1 MTIEEILY
9 GESKNVEFKAM
20 LPKDSIKYIKTIIA
34 FANTQGGQLIIGV
47 DDKTRKVIGVDKDS
61 VFEMMDS
68 IANAVSD
75 SCTPQIVPDIEL
87 QTIEHQTVI
96 AVTVAPGANRPYYLT
111 SKGKENGTF
120 IRVGGTSRPAYPE
133 KIKELEMEGAR
144 ISWDELTCI
153 GYEVREEDVRKLCKD
168 IMEYRKTMGLPER
181 EVTSSQ
187 LFNWRLL
194 KEGEECLLASNAFVL
209 LTSDYFMFSKT
220 QCALFKGKERTVFLD
235 KREFTG
241 PIYEQIENAVTFVLR
256 NIRLGATIEG
266 LIRKE
271 SYELPVEAIREMII
285 NAHCHRN
292 LADSSC
298 VQVAVYDDR
307 LEVTS
312 PGGLYNGLTYEEV
325 MNGHSKLRN
334 RAIANVFNQMGLV
347 ESWGTGIRRILEAA
361 GEYELPMPKVQAFDD
376 MFRINLYRNMLSE
389 KPIKY
394 PNMLMEESVKYGEN
408 SEKVRRKFGENQEK
422 LRESQ
427 KKFGE
432 QPKKVRRTAQK
443 SSEKQSVG
451 LNETQRQILEIVQ
464 KNNRISA
471 SAMAKELLL
480 SSRGIEKNIKL
491 LREQGIL
498 VRHGSP
504 KGGYWEIAE

>member
-153 GYEVREEDVRKLCKD
+153 GYEVREEDVSKLCKD

-241 PIYEQIENAVTFVLR
+241 
-256 NIRLGATIEG
+256 
-266 LIRKE
+266 
-271 SYELPVEAIREMII
+271 AI
-285 NAHCHRN
+285 H
-292 LADSSC
+292 L
-298 VQVAVYDDR
+298 V
-307 LEVTS
+307 
-312 PGGLYNGLTYEEV
+312 
-325 MNGHSKLRN
+325 SKWRCMMT
-334 RAIANVFNQMGLV
+334 V
-347 ESWGTGIRRILEAA
+347 W
-361 GEYELPMPKVQAFDD
+361 K
-376 MFRINLYRNMLSE
+376 
-389 KPIKY
+389 
-394 PNMLMEESVKYGEN
+394 
-408 SEKVRRKFGENQEK
+408 
-422 LRESQ
+422 
-427 KKFGE
+427 
-432 QPKKVRRTAQK
+432 
-443 SSEKQSVG
+443 
-451 LNETQRQILEIVQ
+451 
-464 KNNRISA
+464 
-471 SAMAKELLL
+471 
-480 SSRGIEKNIKL
+480 
-491 LREQGIL
+491 
-498 VRHGSP
+498 
-504 KGGYWEIAE
+504 